1 MKKIINKT
9 LLAMLAML
17 PFLAGCQSDPDVG
30 TPLYPVEEE
39 DMSPKVYVYS
49 GAVEGNVTE
58 STLVNTPSGLIIPED
73 TLRFYVRMTR
83 PVSEDVTVSVALD
96 NTVAA
101 EYDADA
107 EILSTDV
114 MKLEQGEVT
123 IPAGGTIS
131 SEEIVIAINDES
143 AAVKALEKY
152 AVVGIVLNASGAGV
166 SKDYHTYIWK
176 LYKETLN
183 VYAELNTGAVIEGM
197 TEIPKSDWTF
207 SAPSAGFYESEIID
221 GVVSSY
227 NYGDVTTP
235 GGTMTFEFSSPRKV
249 SAFACIPPQYS
260 YYFRYGV
267 GALKVET
274 SDDGETWTGHGTVT
288 LQQVTANG
296 VWAVAKFYEPVTA
309 KFFRYTVQTRANG
322 SSGSSAFIGEAKIY
336 E

>member
-1 MKKIINKT
+1 
-9 LLAMLAML
+9 MLAML
-17 PFLAGCQSDPDVG
+17 PFLAACQSDPDVG

-39 DMSPKVYVYS
+39 DVTPKVYVYN
-49 GAVEGNVTE
+49 GTIEGNE
-58 STLVNTPSGLIIPED
+58 MASTLVNTPAGLVIPED
-73 TLRFYVRMTR
+73 TLRFHVRMSR
-83 PVSEDVTVSVALD
+83 PASSDVKVSVALD
-96 NTVAA
+96 NTAA
-101 EYDADA
+101 EEYDATA
-107 EILSTDV
+107 ELLSTDV
-114 MKLEQGEVT
+114 LKLLTDEVT
-123 IPAGGTIS
+123 IPAGQIIS

-143 AAVKALEKY
+143 AAVEALEKY
-152 AVVGIVLNASGAGV
+152 AVAAVVLNASGAGV
-166 SKDYHTYIWK
+166 AQEYHTYIWK

-197 TEIPKSDWTF
+197 TEIPKSEWTF
-207 SAPSAGFYESEIID
+207 SAPSAGYYESEITD

-260 YYFRYGV
+260 SYFRYGV

>member
-17 PFLAGCQSDPDVG
+17 PFMAACQSDPDVG

-39 DMSPKVYVYS
+39 DVTPKVYVYN
-49 GAVEGNVTE
+49 GTIEGNE
-58 STLVNTPSGLIIPED
+58 MASTLVNTPAGLVIPED
-73 TLRFYVRMTR
+73 TLRFHVRMSR
-83 PVSEDVTVSVALD
+83 PASSDVKVSVALD
-96 NTVAA
+96 NTAA
-101 EYDADA
+101 EEYDATA
-107 EILSTDV
+107 ELLSTDV
-114 MKLEQGEVT
+114 LKLLTDEVT
-123 IPAGGTIS
+123 IPAGQIIS

-143 AAVKALEKY
+143 AAVEALEKY
-152 AVVGIVLNASGAGV
+152 AVAAVVLNASGAGV
-166 SKDYHTYIWK
+166 AQEYNTYIWK

-207 SAPSAGFYESEIID
+207 STTNT
-221 GVVSSY
+221 
-227 NYGDVTTP
+227 NYGNEITDGDISAWNYGMVSTP

-249 SAFACIPPQYS
+249 SAFACITPQYAS
-260 YYFRYGV
+260 YYRYGV

-288 LQQVTANG
+288 LQQLTGNG
-296 VWAVAKFYEPVTA
+296 VWTVAKFYEPVTA
-309 KFFRYTVQTRANG
+309 KYFRYSPQTRANG
-322 SSGSSAFIGEAKIY
+322 STGYAYVGEVKIY